1 MTPEQV
7 KLVQD
12 TFTKIV
18 PIAGQAAGLFYDHL
32 FAIAP
37 GVRPL
42 FPADLTRQKKKL
54 MQMLGTAI
62 SNLHEVDK
70 IIPIVEELGRRHVGY
85 GVTAEHYELVG
96 EALLWTVEQTLALAF
111 TPAIKEAWAA
121 TYLSLTKVMTN
132 AAAQVPATLG
142 KEPAAA

>member
-1 MTPEQV
+1 
-7 KLVQD
+7 
-12 TFTKIV
+12 
-18 PIAGQAAGLFYDHL
+18 
-32 FAIAP
+32 
-37 GVRPL
+37 
-42 FPADLTRQKKKL
+42 